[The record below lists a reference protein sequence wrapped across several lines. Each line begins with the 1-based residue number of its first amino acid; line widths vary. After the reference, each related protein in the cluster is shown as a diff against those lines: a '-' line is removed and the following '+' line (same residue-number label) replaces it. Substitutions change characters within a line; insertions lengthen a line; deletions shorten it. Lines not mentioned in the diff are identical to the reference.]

1 MSDAAKR
8 KFFHQHGFANDEA
21 AARALGISMV
31 ELMQAFKW
39 AEAIRLPPDEVI
51 AAYKWAKAGEV
62 ERRQMA
68 AKAEAAEPE
77 NRPGR
82 YICAMC
88 TAHFLLGIPL

>member
-21 AARALGISMV
+21 A
-31 ELMQAFKW
+31 AFKW